1 MRKRIIPKNRDELPP
16 PHGGWLD
23 LEATASVELTSES
36 DAHPVESA
44 LRAHGGPG
52 WQADEPGEQRIRLSF
67 DEPITL
73 RRIHLE
79 FDEWTRERTQEFV
92 LRWSTAAEGEG
103 REIVR
108 QQYSFSPGGA
118 TREVEDYVV
127 ELKGVAVLE
136 LEIIP
141 DISGG
146 DARATLARL
155 QLA

>member
-1 MRKRIIPKNRDELPP
+1 MRKRIIPKEPDRMQPP
-16 PHGGWLD
+16 RGGWLD
-23 LEATASVELTSES
+23 LEALASVELTSEAE
-36 DAHPVESA
+36 AHPIESA

-52 WQADEPGEQRIRLSF
+52 WQADGPGQQRIRLVF
-67 DEPITL
+67 DEPVAL
-73 RRIHLE
+73 SRIHLE
-79 FDEWTRERTQEFV
+79 FDELAHARTQEFV
-92 LRWSTAAEGEG
+92 LRWTGAGQGDE

-118 TREVEDYVV
+118 TREVEDYLV
-127 ELKGVAVLE
+127 ELSDVAALE

-141 DISGG
+141 DIGGG